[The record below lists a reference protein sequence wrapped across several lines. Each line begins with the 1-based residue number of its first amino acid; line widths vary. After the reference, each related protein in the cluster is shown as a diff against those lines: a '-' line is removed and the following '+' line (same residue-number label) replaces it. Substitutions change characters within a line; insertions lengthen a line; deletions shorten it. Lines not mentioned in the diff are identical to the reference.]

1 MTGEDGS
8 QVPRNDRVVIPGGVV
23 EGFQTPSSA
32 GEVAQIVAE
41 AVDEKKS
48 LLIAG
53 GRTRLHWA
61 NPARQISA
69 GLSLGG
75 LSGVDEFEPEEGV
88 LHAAAGTRIREI
100 QEVARTEGWELALDP
115 PGATSTL
122 GGTIAAAVV
131 GPRAQAFGRVADV
144 VLGLEVVGGD
154 GIRSKCGGRVVK
166 NVTGYD
172 LAKLYCGS
180 FGALAVICSA
190 WLRLR
195 PLPAVRE
202 AFVARA
208 GIRPG
213 GLESLRSMGRRTTIR
228 ALVWSQAPGDES
240 SRVVIE
246 LGGSR
251 EGVDHDRESIARSI
265 EIESLPLDEVDAVR
279 DARAELGSDAIVL
292 CANVLGSECE
302 SMTRMMLDA
311 GLEVSVDIGIGKVHA
326 RGSLVDSEALL
337 SIRRQVAS
345 RGGSTFFEKFPDR
358 WRADIDVFDDQGD
371 GASMAAILKSRFDPS
386 GIFNPGRF
394 AGRV

>member
-1 MTGEDGS
+1 MSGEDGLRVS
-8 QVPRNDRVVIPGGVV
+8 RDDRVVIPGGVV
-23 EGFQTPSSA
+23 EEFQTPSNA
-32 GEVAQIVAE
+32 GEVAQIVAD
-41 AVDEKKS
+41 ALDKKKS

-61 NPARQISA
+61 NPARPISG
-69 GLSLGG
+69 GLSLRG

-100 QEVARTEGWELALDP
+100 QEVARSEGWELALDP

-131 GPRAQAFGRVADV
+131 GPRAQTFGRVTDA

-154 GIRSKCGGRVVK
+154 GNRSKCGGRVVK

-180 FGALAVICSA
+180 FGSLAVICSA

-208 GIRPG
+208 GTRPG
-213 GLESLRSMGRRTTIR
+213 EFETFRSMGQRTTIR
-228 ALVWSQAPGDES
+228 ALVWSQAPGDGS
-240 SRVVIE
+240 PRIVIE

-251 EGVDHDRESIARSI
+251 EGVDHDCESIARSI
-265 EIESLPLDEVDAVR
+265 EIESLPLEEVDAMR
-279 DARAELGSDAIVL
+279 DERAELGSDVIVL

-302 SMTRMMLDA
+302 RTTRLMLDA

-326 RGSLVDSEALL
+326 RGSLEDREALL
-337 SIRRQVAS
+337 SLRRQVAS
-345 RGGSTFFEKFPDR
+345 QGGSTIFEKLPDP
-358 WRADIDVFDDQGD
+358 WRAEIDVFDDQGD
-371 GASMAAILKSRFDPS
+371 SASMAAILKSRFDPS